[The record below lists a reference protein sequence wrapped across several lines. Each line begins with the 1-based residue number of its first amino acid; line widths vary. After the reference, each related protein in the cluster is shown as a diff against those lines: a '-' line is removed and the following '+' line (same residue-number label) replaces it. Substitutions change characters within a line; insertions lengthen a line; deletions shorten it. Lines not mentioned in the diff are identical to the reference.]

1 MLFRSGTKKS
11 VRAMI
16 WLISEPVSVPVWKA
30 TWVMMIPEH
39 AIARSPSREGRK
51 GVLGWAVVDVD
62 AVPDGAAVP
71 EDDVVAAPVVALD
84 DIADGTD
91 DPLPEVLADADAER
105 ILTLLG
111 AVMGAPVD
119 QNHRGGRVP
128 GRSF

>member
-1 MLFRSGTKKS
+1 M
-11 VRAMI
+11 RAMI

-51 GVLGWAVVDVD
+51 GVLGWVVVGAE

-71 EDDVVAAPVVALD
+71 EDDVVAVPEAALD
-84 DIADGTD
+84 DVVDGADG
-91 DPLPEVLADADAER
+91 PVCEAFSDADAER

-111 AVMGAPVD
+111 AVMGAPVGH
-119 QNHRGGRVP
+119 NHRGGRVP
-128 GRSF
+128 GRSL